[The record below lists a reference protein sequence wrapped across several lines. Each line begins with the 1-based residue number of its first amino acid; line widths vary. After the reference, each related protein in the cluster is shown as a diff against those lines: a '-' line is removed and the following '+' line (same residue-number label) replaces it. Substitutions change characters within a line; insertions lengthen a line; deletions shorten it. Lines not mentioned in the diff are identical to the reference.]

1 MSSIQLKGKLCTTL
15 ELKKNKLKLC
25 NTQTTTKTVI
35 DMNFL
40 PRQKQNL
47 LSLETIL
54 NSSILL
60 KLLKFDIGIFDSL
73 RMERTLPDQIEKRKK
88 KFYT

>member
-1 MSSIQLKGKLCTTL
+1 MPED
-15 ELKKNKLKLC
+15 ELHSAQRKTVYNIGTEKNQTVKLC
-25 NTQTTTKTVI
+25 NTQTTTETVI

-47 LSLETIL
+47 LSLATIL

-73 RMERTLPDQIEKRKK
+73 RMERTLPD
-88 KFYT
+88 

>member
-1 MSSIQLKGKLCTTL
+1 MPED
-15 ELKKNKLKLC
+15 ELHSAQRKTVYNTGIEKNQTVKLC
-25 NTQTTTKTVI
+25 NTQTTMKTVI

-47 LSLETIL
+47 LSLATIL

-73 RMERTLPDQIEKRKK
+73 RMERTLPD
-88 KFYT
+88 